1 MVVYSVCFTLVALS
15 DLVMF
20 LYILLALLLVIDLE
34 GVQEPFGPF
43 TGNRSRGS
51 SGAFWPF
58 YW

>member
-1 MVVYSVCFTLVALS
+1 MCFTFVALS

-34 GVQEPFGPF
+34 GVQEPFGSLA
-43 TGNRSRGS
+43 GNRSRGS